1 MIFTVSKRDG
11 YLVIWP
17 RYFDS
22 NITRKAGRRISV
34 IYSISSPTAGD
45 LALICKYVKLTPHLD
60 EKGSHPSLPWDE
72 CGRVLVRR
80 PTIRGK
86 KISKQKLIRILG
98 KRLKTWYDNTP
109 KKTRM
114 IEVRKYLENV
124 KRLEG

>member
-1 MIFTVSKRDG
+1 MVFTVSKRDG

-22 NITRKAGRRISV
+22 NITRKAGRKISGM
-34 IYSISSPTAGD
+34 YSIPSPTTVD
-45 LALICKYVKLTPHLD
+45 IALICKYVKLTPLLD
-60 EKGSHPSLPWDE
+60 EKSSHPSIPWDK

-98 KRLKTWYDNTP
+98 KRLKTWYDKTS
-109 KKTRM
+109 KKTRA
-114 IEVRKYLENV
+114 IEVRKFLENV
-124 KRLEG
+124 KRLDS